1 MAPHNLPSLR
11 ATENLPSTIS
21 PEILD
26 TSARP
31 DTVIIEQQETMLVE
45 LTISPESLAMQ
56 CKEPK
61 RKQRELP
68 ASIKRSGVSGFYTA
82 NLIKIEIGALGH

>member
-1 MAPHNLPSLR
+1 MAPHNLSTLR
-11 ATENLPSTIS
+11 AAENPPSTIS
-21 PEILD
+21 PETLD
-26 TSARP
+26 TSAQP
-31 DTVIIEQQETMLVE
+31 DTVIIEQQETML
-45 LTISPESLAMQ
+45 TTSPESLARMQ

-82 NLIKIEIGALGH
+82 SLIKIEIGALGH